1 MTENQE
7 DILKNLNP
15 ELGAAVYL
23 SLLAGRKILDIYQ
36 DENYSVEYKE
46 DDSPITLADREANE
60 IIVNNLKKRFPDY
73 ALLSEESRDDPARLK
88 NNWCWIIDPLDG
100 TKEFVK
106 GNGEF
111 TVNIALTYRQEPVLG
126 VIYLPVKGDLYYA
139 LKGQGAYYAGGLDG
153 ENLSEIRLTDTS
165 ASPLRSPSAKQ
176 LTDTSASRSAVTPAS
191 RPTDT
196 SASQSA
202 ATSES
207 RSTATSESRTTDT
220 SASRLTSLAE
230 VNSSKGRAKE
240 PPHSLTESL
249 KNIIQSSS
257 RIEVSQRR
265 ENLRVV
271 KSRSHASEKL
281 NRLLERNSD
290 RIAEVREL
298 GSSLKGCL
306 IARGEAE
313 VYYRFTLTK
322 EWDIAAMDS
331 IVTEAGGIMRNLK
344 TNQSFQYNRENSLNE
359 AGFYLLNREE
369 SRLK

>member
-1 MTENQE
+1 VTENHE
-7 DILKNLNP
+7 DIPKNLNP

-23 SLLAGRKILDIYQ
+23 SLLAGREILDIYQ
-36 DENYSVEYKE
+36 NENYSVEYKE
-46 DDSPITLADREANE
+46 DNTPITLADRKSNE
-60 IIVNNLKKRFPDY
+60 IIVNNLRKMFPDY
-73 ALLSEESRDDPARLK
+73 ALLSEEMKDDLARLK
-88 NNWCWIIDPLDG
+88 NDWCWIIDPLDG

-106 GNGEF
+106 RNGEF

-139 LKGQGAYYAGGLDG
+139 LKGQGAYYSGGLSG
-153 ENLSEIRLTDTS
+153 EKLSETQLTFPS
-165 ASPLRSPSAKQ
+165 ATPLRSPSATQ
-176 LTDTSASRSAVTPAS
+176 LK
-191 RPTDT
+191 DT

-202 ATSES
+202 
-207 RSTATSESRTTDT
+207 DT
-220 SASRLTSLAE
+220 SKSPLTNTEATENCLTGLAGDKNLKDSAKKLPHSLAE
-230 VNSSKGRAKE
+230 F
-240 PPHSLTESL
+240 L
-249 KNIIQSSS
+249 KNVIQSSS
-257 RIEVSQRR
+257 RIKVSQRKD
-265 ENLRVV
+265 NLRVV

-313 VYYRFTLTK
+313 VYYRFTPTK
-322 EWDIAAMDS
+322 EWDTAAMDS

-344 TNQSFQYNRENSLNE
+344 TDQRFKYNRKNSLNE

-369 SRLK
+369 SRLE